1 MSNAAIAGLRDI
13 TLQEF
18 GYGRAAVD
26 GVELVFAA
34 AETID
39 AAARA
44 VTVAGGQ
51 RLEYDRLVL
60 SPGIDFR
67 WEALPGYSREAATT
81 MPHAWIGGGQIAL
94 LARQIASMDDGGVVV
109 ISVPVTPSRCPPAP
123 YERASLIAHMLKTK
137 KPRSKVIVLDAK
149 DSFTMQR
156 QFQNAWKQL
165 YPGVLEYVSLS
176 DGGVVTSV
184 EVATRTVTT
193 DFDKY
198 TPAVAN
204 IIPQQK
210 AGRIAE
216 IAGVADR
223 TGWCPVDPITFE
235 SRLQPNIH
243 VIGDAAI
250 AGAMPR
256 SASAATSQAKICAA
270 AVATLLA
277 GNTPPTPTLA
287 SSCFSLIAPNYAIS
301 QSGRY
306 QPVGDNYTEVD
317 GSSAIS
323 PVDAPP
329 GPACQG
335 SARCRGLVHCD
346 DHRGVR
352 MRGRV
357 AVAMVLALAGTARA
371 EELRPYQISGGA
383 IAASLTGAPGDA
395 ARGRAIV
402 LNRTVGL
409 CLLCHSGPFP
419 EERFQGNLAPDLS
432 GTGARWSIG
441 ELRLRMVDSHKLNA
455 DTIMPAYYAVDGLN
469 RVAPA
474 FRGKPLLTAG
484 QIEDVVAFLA
494 TLRDR

>member
-1 MSNAAIAGLRDI
+1 MKKNRATRRDILKTAMAASAAIFPLPGFFPSPALAQTAKARVVVIGGGFGGTACARALRRQDAKISVTLIEPNRVYTACPMSNAAIAGLREL

-26 GVELVFAA
+26 GVEMAFAA

-39 AAARA
+39 AASRA
-44 VTVAGGQ
+44 VTLAGGQ
-51 RLEYDRLVL
+51 RLEYDRLIL

-67 WEALPGYSREAATT
+67 WEALAGYSREAASV
-81 MPHAWIGGGQIAL
+81 MPHAWTGGDQIAL

-123 YERASLIAHMLKTK
+123 YERASLIAYLLKTK

-156 QFQNAWKQL
+156 QFQGAWKQL
-165 YPGVLEYVSLS
+165 YAGVLEYVALS
-176 DGGVVTSV
+176 DGGLVTSV
-184 EVATRTVTT
+184 EPATRTVTT

-198 TPAVAN
+198 TPAVVN

-223 TGWCPVDPITFE
+223 TGWCPVDPVTFE

-277 GNTPPTPTLA
+277 GNTPATPTLA
-287 SSCFSLIAPNYAIS
+287 SSCFSLIAPGYAIS
-301 QSGRY
+301 QTGRY
-306 QPVGDNYTEVD
+306 QPVGDNYTEVE

-329 GPACQG
+329 DLRAKE
-335 SARCRGLVHCD
+335 ARD
-346 DHRGVR
+346 ADAWF
-352 MRGRV
+352 V
-357 AVAMVLALAGTARA
+357 ASTA
-371 EELRPYQISGGA
+371 EVFG
-383 IAASLTGAPGDA
+383 
-395 ARGRAIV
+395 
-402 LNRTVGL
+402 
-409 CLLCHSGPFP
+409 
-419 EERFQGNLAPDLS
+419 
-432 GTGARWSIG
+432 
-441 ELRLRMVDSHKLNA
+441 
-455 DTIMPAYYAVDGLN
+455 
-469 RVAPA
+469 
-474 FRGKPLLTAG
+474 
-484 QIEDVVAFLA
+484 
-494 TLRDR
+494 